1 MVVNVRRTHF
11 RMKKEKTR
19 EVSMT
24 VLSPPDSNAVVDAAS
39 VSTGE
44 EGPMAEERESGIVAR
59 WSGGESSKVWELRA
73 EANEGNEE
81 KLRQG

>member
-59 WSGGESSKVWELRA
+59 WSGGESSKV
-73 EANEGNEE
+73 
-81 KLRQG
+81 